1 MVTRDRSPAALPAE
15 QATVGPRRRF
25 AAPAA
30 LWLIAAASFI
40 FAAFLA
46 HFYDRFPGD
55 ERLTDALQGV
65 DVPALGGYLAFVNA
79 LGDVWLHTALVV
91 GAVVLLGLIRAGWE
105 SLLALYT
112 FIPGLLNGVIKDWVA
127 RPRPSDD
134 LVSVPDAIAGFSFPS
149 GHTVSTAALFIV
161 LFFAVSAVTSHR
173 GLRWLLQAGCLLM
186 VVSAGAARVYIGVH
200 WPSDAAA
207 GYLLMAL
214 LLVPLL
220 YVYVSRRSPRTL
232 SK

>member
-1 MVTRDRSPAALPAE
+1 MS
-15 QATVGPRRRF
+15 
-25 AAPAA
+25 
-30 LWLIAAASFI
+30 
-40 FAAFLA
+40 AFLA

-55 ERLTDALQGV
+55 ERLTDAFQRV

-91 GAVVLLGLIRAGWE
+91 GAAVLLGLLRAGWE
-105 SLLALYT
+105 SLLVFYT
-112 FIPGLLNGVIKDWVA
+112 LILSFVNGVVKDWVA
-127 RPRPSDD
+127 RPRPSDE

-161 LFFAVSAVTSHR
+161 LFFAVSAVVRHR
-173 GLRWLLQAGCLLM
+173 GLRWLLQAGCVLM
-186 VVSAGAARVYIGVH
+186 VVSAGAARVYVGVH
-200 WPSDAAA
+200 WPSDVVA

-214 LLVPLL
+214 LVVPLL
-220 YVYVSRRSPRTL
+220 YAYVSRRSPGSP

>member
-1 MVTRDRSPAALPAE
+1 MTRDRSPASLQPE
-15 QATVGPRRRF
+15 QAAVRPRRRY
-25 AAPAA
+25 AAWAA
-30 LWLIAAASFI
+30 LWLTATAIFI

-46 HFYDRFPGD
+46 HFYDHFPGD
-55 ERLTDALQGV
+55 ERLTDAFQRV

-79 LGDVWLHTALVV
+79 LGNVWLHTALVV
-91 GAVVLLGLIRAGWE
+91 GAVVLLGLVRAGWE

-112 FIPGLLNGVIKDWVA
+112 FIPSFVNGVIKDWVA

-134 LVSVPDAIAGFSFPS
+134 LVSVPEAIAGFSYPS

-161 LFFAVSAVTSHR
+161 LFFAVSAVTRHR
-173 GLRWLLQAGCLLM
+173 GLRWLLQTGCLLM

-200 WPSDAAA
+200 WPSDAIA
-207 GYLLMAL
+207 GYWLMAL
-214 LLVPLL
+214 LVVPLL
-220 YVYVSRRSPRTL
+220 YVYVSRRATESR

>member
-1 MVTRDRSPAALPAE
+1 ML
-15 QATVGPRRRF
+15 
-25 AAPAA
+25 
-30 LWLIAAASFI
+30 LWLIAAAVFI
-40 FAAFLA
+40 LSAFLA

-55 ERLTDALQGV
+55 ERLTDAFQGV

-79 LGDVWLHTALVV
+79 LGNVWLHTALVV
-91 GAVVLLGLIRAGWE
+91 GVAVLLGLIRAGWE
-105 SLLALYT
+105 SLLVLYT
-112 FIPGLLNGVIKDWVA
+112 SVPSFVNGVIKDWVG
-127 RPRPSDD
+127 RPRPSDE
-134 LVSVPDAIAGFSFPS
+134 LVSVPDSVTGFSFPS

-161 LFFAVSAVTSHR
+161 LFFAVPAVVRHR

-200 WPSDAAA
+200 WSSDVVA

-214 LLVPLL
+214 LVVPLL
-220 YVYVSRRSPRTL
+220 YAYVSRRSSGKL

>member
-1 MVTRDRSPAALPAE
+1 MIRDRSLTPRSPE
-15 QATVGPRRRF
+15 QATVGLRRRY

-30 LWLIAAASFI
+30 LWLIAAAIFI
-40 FAAFLA
+40 FSAFLA

-55 ERLTDALQGV
+55 ERLTDALQRV

-79 LGDVWLHTALVV
+79 LGNVWLHAALVV
-91 GAVVLLGLIRAGWE
+91 GVALLLGLMRAGWE

-112 FIPGLLNGVIKDWVA
+112 FVPSLLNGVVKDWVA
-127 RPRPSDD
+127 RPRPSEE
-134 LVSVPDAIAGFSFPS
+134 LVNVPDSIAGFSFPS

-161 LFFAVSAVTSHR
+161 LFFAVSAVVRHR

-200 WPSDAAA
+200 WPSDAIA

-220 YVYVSRRSPRTL
+220 YVYVARRSPGSH

>member
-1 MVTRDRSPAALPAE
+1 MIRDRSPASLPPE
-15 QATVGPRRRF
+15 QPAAGLRRRY

-30 LWLIAAASFI
+30 LWLFAAGIFI
-40 FAAFLA
+40 LSAFLA

-55 ERLTDALQGV
+55 ERLTDAFQGV
-65 DVPALGGYLAFVNA
+65 DVPVLGGYLAFVNA
-79 LGDVWLHTALVV
+79 LGNTWIHTALVV
-91 GAVVLLGLIRAGWE
+91 GVVVLLGLTRAGWE

-112 FIPGLLNGVIKDWVA
+112 FIPSLLNGVIKDWVA
-127 RPRPSDD
+127 RPRPSDE
-134 LVSVPDAIAGFSFPS
+134 LVSVPDAIGGFSFPS

-161 LFFAVSAVTSHR
+161 LFFAVSAITRHR

-200 WPSDAAA
+200 WPSDAIA

-214 LLVPLL
+214 LVVPLIS
-220 YVYVSRRSPRTL
+220 VYVSRSSVGSL